1 MEPTQ
6 LLLPALLGS
15 GAIGTAL
22 ARRHQARKLSHL
34 LEARSSSVAELLD
47 LQRSVAEQMGAG
59 SFVERVKLSGEIICE
74 EPLVAPWSGE
84 PCVAFTDITT
94 AMLEV
99 REETTNTDAD
109 GNNRTEVRWQRR
121 DQTLNRLERR
131 CSFSLRQ
138 GNQQLPIQPEA
149 AELELENVFSHV
161 DPATTENTIN
171 TRQLGIRREEAIL
184 RASGMAFVVAECS
197 DASGQLQL
205 QAPQNGGLFVVR
217 RGHED
222 EFSAAIRRWRRIW
235 MVSTWALTAAAVA
248 LLATRL

>member
-6 LLLPALLGS
+6 LLLAALLGS
-15 GAIGTAL
+15 GAIGTEL

-34 LEARSSSVAELLD
+34 LEARNSSVAELLD
-47 LQRSVAEQMGAG
+47 LQRSVAKEMGAG
-59 SFVERVKLSGEIICE
+59 SFVERVKLSGEILCE

-84 PCVAFTDITT
+84 PCVAFTDITK

-109 GNNRTEVRWQRR
+109 GNNRSEVRWQRR

-138 GNQQLPIQPEA
+138 GHQQLPIQPEA
-149 AELELENVFSHV
+149 AELELENVFSQV
-161 DPATTENTIN
+161 DPATTENTFN

-248 LLATRL
+248 VLATRL

>member
-22 ARRHQARKLSHL
+22 ARRHQAHKLAHL
-34 LEARSSSVAELLD
+34 LEARSSGVAELLD

-59 SFVERVKLSGEIICE
+59 SFVERVKLSGEIVCGQ
-74 EPLVAPWSGE
+74 PLVAPWSGE
-84 PCVAFTDITT
+84 PCVAFTDTTT

-99 REETTNTDAD
+99 REETTSTDGE
-109 GNNRTEVRWQRR
+109 GNRRTEVRWERR
-121 DQTLNRLERR
+121 DQTLNHLERR
-131 CSFSLRQ
+131 CSFNLRQ

-149 AELELENVFSHV
+149 AELELENVFSQV
-161 DPATTENTIN
+161 DPPTTDNTFN

-184 RASGMAFVVAECS
+184 RAGGMAFVVAECS

-217 RGHED
+217 RGSEA
-222 EFSAAIRRWRRIW
+222 EFSGAIRRWRRIW
-235 MVSTWALTAAAVA
+235 MVSTWVLSAAAVVV
-248 LLATRL
+248 LATRL